1 MEPGRSVE
9 ELYVGAVMIGV
20 LLVAYFI
27 AVKGVFPATRALDVW
42 WKARRSAG
50 EIAGVP
56 EEFDTQPRTSERDES
71 DDLDDAVLLTHEK
84 RDDEEV
90 CVDFVAWEKECAVR
104 PRIARYVAKLEERA
118 R

>member
-1 MEPGRSVE
+1 MSETPALGYLVATVVFVGFAVACWLVGWLILQFGRS
-9 ELYVGAVMIGV
+9 LGAAWSSRGE
-20 LLVAYFI
+20 
-27 AVKGVFPATRALDVW
+27 
-42 WKARRSAG
+42 SA
-50 EIAGVP
+50 EVP

-84 RDDEEV
+84 RDDEEDEAF